1 MSRTAAAPRPTTG
14 YVGYDCGQ
22 DHHNCLDVLR
32 PDSCC
37 DNQSYCYIN
46 GRGEAR
52 CCPIGSNCVADSPC
66 SSRAYYCAVTV
77 TVTASLPFGSTAPAP
92 ATQQGCCGR
101 KCPQTSHF
109 LCPPDLG
116 GKCCPFGSR
125 CQAGGN
131 CLQIKGAEAE
141 AETKTAA
148 STSSSEPAS
157 TCSAPGAE
165 SESCAGTEGAGGGGP
180 RHPESEKLSVGAK
193 AGIGVAAV
201 AVSLILGALWFHLQ
215 RRRRHRSSRQCDIHG
230 RVELTGSAVPASAQ
244 NKPMLAA
251 EADHG
256 MPQSP
261 RHHNTVPV
269 EMASVSV
276 QATVP
281 VVLQERNYPPFVSMP
296 PECPASPDGVC
307 ELAGYDILP
316 AEQLPSP
323 LTPPAAPPPF
333 PATSNDFANGHKEK
347 F

>member
-1 MSRTAAAPRPTTG
+1 M
-14 YVGYDCGQ
+14 
-22 DHHNCLDVLR
+22 
-32 PDSCC
+32 
-37 DNQSYCYIN
+37 
-46 GRGEAR
+46 
-52 CCPIGSNCVADSPC
+52 
-66 SSRAYYCAVTV
+66 
-77 TVTASLPFGSTAPAP
+77 
-92 ATQQGCCGR
+92 QQGCCGR

-131 CLQIKGAEAE
+131 CLQIKEAE
-141 AETKTAA
+141 TETETKTAA
-148 STSSSEPAS
+148 STSSKPAS

-165 SESCAGTEGAGGGGP
+165 SESCAGTEGLGGGGG
-180 RHPESEKLSVGAK
+180 HPESEKLSVGAK

-201 AVSLILGALWFHLQ
+201 AVSLILGALWFRLQ
-215 RRRRHRSSRQCDIHG
+215 RRRRQRNRKCDIHG
-230 RVELTGSAVPASAQ
+230 RVELTGSAVPARAQ
-244 NKPMLAA
+244 NKRMLAA

-269 EMASVSV
+269 EMASLSV
-276 QATVP
+276 QATSSVI
-281 VVLQERNYPPFVSMP
+281 LQERNYYPPFVSMP

-307 ELAGYDILP
+307 ELAGYDILS

-333 PATSNDFANGHKEK
+333 PATSNDFSNGHKEK
-347 F
+347 L